1 MVIKMIE
8 DVIVVLKS
16 GVIEKYKF
24 FIVVE
29 SVEDVYWLVIVYLEI
44 KEINLGGMKVR
55 ENIWNIFKVINIILD
70 EEKMVKELVVNGCE
84 VEIW

>member
-1 MVIKMIE
+1 MIE

>member
-1 MVIKMIE
+1 MIE

-55 ENIWNIFKVINIILD
+55 ENIWNIFKVINIMLD